1 MKLLLI
7 NQSAQLDESN
17 KQLVITFD
25 FVDADGIVYRDT
37 KYTPLPDDFSK
48 SSLLII
54 KMLLSIW
61 STDFGFPDMDHPI
74 CLLLLQRGA
83 AKRHAHAARAAA
95 AA

>member
-48 SSLLII
+48 SSLHEYAKGHVDSLTRIN
-54 KMLLSIW
+54 SINPK
-61 STDFGFPDMDHPI
+61 DY
-74 CLLLLQRGA
+74 
-83 AKRHAHAARAAA
+83 AHYFATPNVGDSND
-95 AA
+95 

>member
-25 FVDADGIVYRDT
+25 FVDSEGIVYRDT

-48 SSLLII
+48 SSLHEYAKGHVDSLTRIN
-54 KMLLSIW
+54 SINPK
-61 STDFGFPDMDHPI
+61 DY
-74 CLLLLQRGA
+74 
-83 AKRHAHAARAAA
+83 AHYFATSVGNNSND
-95 AA
+95 

>member
-25 FVDADGIVYRDT
+25 FVDSDGIVYRDT

-48 SSLLII
+48 SSLHEYAKGHVDSLTRIN
-54 KMLLSIW
+54 SINPK
-61 STDFGFPDMDHPI
+61 DY
-74 CLLLLQRGA
+74 
-83 AKRHAHAARAAA
+83 AHYFVTPVDNNSHD
-95 AA
+95 

>member
-25 FVDADGIVYRDT
+25 FADANGIVYRDT

-48 SSLLII
+48 SSL
-54 KMLLSIW
+54 
-61 STDFGFPDMDHPI
+61 HEY
-74 CLLLLQRGA
+74 
-83 AKRHAHAARAAA
+83 AKGHVDSLTRINQINPKDYAHYFVTPNVGDPND
-95 AA
+95 

>member
-37 KYTPLPDDFSK
+37 KYTP
-48 SSLLII
+48 
-54 KMLLSIW
+54 
-61 STDFGFPDMDHPI
+61 
-74 CLLLLQRGA
+74 CR
-83 AKRHAHAARAAA
+83 
-95 AA
+95 

>member
-25 FVDADGIVYRDT
+25 FVDSEGIVYRDT

-48 SSLLII
+48 SSLHEYAKGHVDSLTRINQI
-54 KMLLSIW
+54 NSKDYAHYFV
-61 STDFGFPDMDHPI
+61 TPI
-74 CLLLLQRGA
+74 VGDSND
-83 AKRHAHAARAAA
+83 
-95 AA
+95 

>member
-37 KYTPLPDDFSK
+37 KYTPLPESSFIVSATAIMPRTLFFFAKIK
-48 SSLLII
+48 SLFYLCYRIARCY
-54 KMLLSIW
+54 
-61 STDFGFPDMDHPI
+61 STYLM
-74 CLLLLQRGA
+74 
-83 AKRHAHAARAAA
+83 
-95 AA
+95 